1 MNTQINGHLTIK
13 DYANRHG
20 LSESTIRRRIKAG
33 VLSAERVD
41 GKWYIEEEQA
51 NSQMDSQTEQV
62 NSQSEQGESSQS
74 ALIDHLTTEV
84 EYLRDQLDKQTQL
97 LAIATKHN
105 DDLVKQ
111 LPPPRVSVFDRLKK
125 WVRERNG

>member
-13 DYANRHG
+13 DYASRHG
-20 LSESTIRRRIKAG
+20 VSESTVRRKIKSGA
-33 VLSAERVD
+33 LMAERVN

-51 NSQMDSQTEQV
+51 NSQMDSQAEQV
-62 NSQSEQGESSQS
+62 NSQSEQAESSQA

-84 EYLRDQLDKQTQL
+84 EYLRSQLDKQTTL
-97 LAIATKHN
+97 LAATTKHN

-111 LPPPRVSVFDRLKK
+111 LPPPRVSVFNRLKK